1 MTVNEVRA
9 KEDLN
14 KVEDGDSNYIQMNMT
29 TINQIGEDEDAS

>member
-14 KVEDGDSNYIQMNMT
+14 KVDDGDSNYIQMNMT
-29 TINQIGEDEDAS
+29 TINKIGEEDAS